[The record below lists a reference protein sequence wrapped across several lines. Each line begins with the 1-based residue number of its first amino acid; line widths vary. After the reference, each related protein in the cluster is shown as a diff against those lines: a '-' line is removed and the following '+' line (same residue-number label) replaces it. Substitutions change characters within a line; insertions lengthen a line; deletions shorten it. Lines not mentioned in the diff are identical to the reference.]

1 MPLSS
6 RFMSSWPRWLRV
18 GKMTNRT
25 GLILIMA
32 ILFLS
37 PQVALG
43 LAPGSPDIYVQVD
56 STTKVTDI
64 PVGGSLQIKI
74 NIISQQGYEGNTQIT
89 LVTPP
94 AGVTATFTPNPVEV
108 LAFDQ
113 GVVTVKI
120 DVASSVAEG
129 KITLKINAKGV

>member
-43 LAPGSPDIYVQVD
+43 LAPGEPDIYVQVD

-74 NIISQQGYEGNTQIT
+74 NIISQEGYEGKTQVS

-94 AGVTATFTPNPVEV
+94 AGVTAAFTPNPVDV
-108 LAFDQ
+108 PAFDQ
-113 GVVTVKI
+113 GDVIVKI
-120 DVASSVAEG
+120 NVASS
-129 KITLKINAKGV
+129 NAGTSTGFGVK